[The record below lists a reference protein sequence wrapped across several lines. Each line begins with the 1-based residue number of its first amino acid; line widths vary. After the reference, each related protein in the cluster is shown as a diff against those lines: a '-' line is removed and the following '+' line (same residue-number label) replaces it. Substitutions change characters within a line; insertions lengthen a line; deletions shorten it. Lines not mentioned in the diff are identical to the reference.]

1 MFAALI
7 CVSGGFFRYSNA
19 QAELPTLAIIWR
31 SLALIL
37 PEDFTS

>member
-7 CVSGGFFRYSNA
+7 RVSGGFCRYFNA
-19 QAELPTLAIIWR
+19 QAELPSLAIIWR
-31 SLALIL
+31 PLALIL